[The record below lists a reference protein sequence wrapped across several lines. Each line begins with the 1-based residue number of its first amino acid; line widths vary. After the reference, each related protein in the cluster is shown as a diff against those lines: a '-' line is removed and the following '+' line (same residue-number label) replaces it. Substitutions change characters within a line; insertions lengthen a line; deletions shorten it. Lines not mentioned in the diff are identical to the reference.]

1 MTQDAYQETRAPW
14 LALTIKARLGLAMAF
29 VAILMTVI
37 GTLGLV
43 GMHSSNEANRQTY
56 AVQLPSA
63 IAVGNMEI
71 FVARERMALDRAAL
85 SPEDPKTSATL
96 TRAQGFRA
104 ESDAWWN
111 RYLSLARDA
120 AEDRLAQ
127 DTGAKR
133 ADMQHA
139 IDAFAAAIASG
150 DHRAIVDA
158 ASAMTPVYVVM
169 TASDNALKKYQS
181 ELGERGYE
189 RAQQNYAALRIACVV
204 MVVLGVV
211 MAGLSWLS
219 LRRAIA
225 GPIADAL
232 QHFER
237 IARGDLREAV
247 EVKSHDEMGLLLAGL
262 SRMRSSL
269 IDTVTT
275 VRGGVESIG
284 TATREIA
291 SGNADLS
298 GRTESQAASLQQ
310 TAASMEELTGTVRQ
324 NAENARQASGLAA
337 SAAEIANR
345 GNDVVSRV
353 FGTMSDINSS
363 SNEIA
368 DIIGIIEGIAFQT
381 NILALN
387 AAVEA
392 ARAGEQGRGFAV
404 VASEVRSLA
413 QRSSNAA
420 KEIRGLILKSVE
432 RVKSGASLA
441 QQAGQT
447 MSDII
452 TAVRRVTDIM
462 GEITAASEEQ
472 SAGIEQMA
480 RAVTQMDEVTQQ
492 NAALVEQAAAAAT
505 ALESQAKTLRQAV
518 EIFRFEPVRAG
529 ASRALSAA

>member
-1 MTQDAYQETRAPW
+1 MTQDAYQGTRTPRMT
-14 LALTIKARLGLAMAF
+14 LTIKARLGLAMGF

-37 GTLGLV
+37 GALGLI
-43 GMHSSNEANRQTY
+43 GMRSSNEANRQTY
-56 AVQLPSA
+56 AVQLPGA

-85 SPEDPKTSATL
+85 APEDPKTAATL
-96 TRAQGFRA
+96 ERAHGFRV
-104 ESDAWWN
+104 ESDGAWN
-111 RYLSLARDA
+111 KYMTLPRDA
-120 AEDRLAQ
+120 VEDRLAQ
-127 DTGAKR
+127 ETGTKR
-133 ADMQHA
+133 EDMERA
-139 IDAFAAAIASG
+139 IDDYIAAIAHG
-150 DHRAIVDA
+150 NHQGIIDA
-158 ASAMTPVYVVM
+158 ANAMTPVYVVM
-169 TASDNALKKYQS
+169 TASDNALKKYQG

-189 RAQQNYAALRIACVV
+189 RAQQRYATLQIACIV

-211 MAGLSWLS
+211 TAGLSWLS
-219 LRRAIA
+219 LRRAIG

-237 IARGDLREAV
+237 IAHGDLREAV
-247 EVKSHDEMGLLLAGL
+247 HVRSHDEMGLLLAGL
-262 SRMRSSL
+262 SRMRASL

-310 TAASMEELTGTVRQ
+310 TAASMEQLTGTVRQ
-324 NAENARQASGLAA
+324 NADNARQASGLAA
-337 SAAEIANR
+337 NAAEIANR
-345 GNDVVSRV
+345 GNDVVGRV
-353 FGTMSDINSS
+353 SGTMSDINSS

-368 DIIGIIEGIAFQT
+368 DIIGIIESIAFQT

-404 VASEVRSLA
+404 VASEVRNLA
-413 QRSSNAA
+413 QRSSSAA

-432 RVKSGASLA
+432 RVKSGTSLA
-441 QQAGQT
+441 QEAGQT

-452 TAVRRVTDIM
+452 TAVKRVTDIM

-472 SAGIEQMA
+472 SAGIEQVA
-480 RAVTQMDEVTQQ
+480 RAVTQMDGVTQQ
-492 NAALVEQAAAAAT
+492 NAALVEQAAAAAA
-505 ALESQAKTLRQAV
+505 ALESQAQTLRQAV
-518 EIFRFEPVRAG
+518 AIFRFEPV
-529 ASRALSAA
+529 ALAA